1 MKSFFQI
8 GLSNIHTLFSA
19 LQKRCGSLSD
29 ESGNAIVE
37 LALVVPLVFVPL
49 LLGSMELAQV
59 VFDSIEVSNAAHAG
73 ANWGMMNSTSTG
85 LDTGITTAAQGEAM
99 DFGTSLTVTPTV
111 YWACSAAL
119 SGTQYTSLSAAMSG
133 CTGTSNHPLEM
144 IKVVTSAPVTIPIKC
159 PGLPSTFTLTGL
171 SVTETE

>member
-1 MKSFFQI
+1 MKSIFQA
-8 GLSNIHTLFSA
+8 GLRNVRALRSNLLKH
-19 LQKRCGSLSD
+19 CGRLSD
-29 ESGNAIVE
+29 ESGNALVE

-49 LLGSMELAQV
+49 LLGTMELAQV

-73 ANWGMMNSTSTG
+73 ASWGMMNSTSTS
-85 LDTGITTAAQGEAM
+85 LSAGITTAAQGEAM
-99 DFGTSLTVTPTV
+99 DFGTNLTVTPTI

-119 SGTQYTSLSAAMSG
+119 GGTQYTSLSAATSA

-144 IKVVTSAPVTIPIKC
+144 IQVFTSAAVTIPIRC
-159 PGLPSTFTLTGL
+159 PGIPSTFTLTGL